1 MTSDHAGL
9 SVATL
14 VQDFFSQRLLAQR
27 NASPQTIAS
36 YRDTFRL
43 LLLFV
48 QYHLKKA
55 PSSLSR
61 EDLDAPLILAFLEHL
76 EHTRQNSIRTRNARL
91 TAIRSFMHYVALREP
106 TTLPQ
111 VQRILAI
118 PMKRFDRPLLGFLS
132 REEMQAIIDAPDG
145 STRAGQRDQA
155 MFATFYNTGA
165 RVSELTG
172 AKIEDISLNGSACIR
187 LHGKGRKERVVP
199 LWRSTA
205 KRLHDWLRHLNPPTR
220 SPVFPNR
227 AGQPMTR
234 AGVEYRLRVAVSKA
248 AARCPSL
255 AHKNVS
261 PHCVRHTTAMHL
273 LQSGV
278 ELTTIALWLGHESPS
293 TTHLYIEADL
303 NMKERALE
311 KLQDL
316 KAKKAGRYHA
326 SDAVLAFLAR
336 L

>member
-1 MTSDHAGL
+1 MTPDRSVI

-14 VQDFFSQRLLAQR
+14 VQDFFSQRLLTQR

-43 LLLFV
+43 LLVFA
-48 QYHLKKA
+48 QHHAKKE
-55 PSSLSR
+55 PSSLSHD
-61 EDLDAPLILAFLEHL
+61 DLDAPLILAFLDHL
-76 EHTRQNSIRTRNARL
+76 EHTRHNSIRSRNARL
-91 TAIRSFMHYVALREP
+91 AAIRSFMHYVALREP
-106 TTLPQ
+106 TALPH

-132 REEMQAIIDAPDG
+132 REEMQAIIDAPDN
-145 STRAGQRDQA
+145 STRAGQRDQV

-165 RVSELTG
+165 RVSELI
-172 AKIEDISLNGSACIR
+172 ALKIGDVTLEGSACVR
-187 LHGKGRKERVVP
+187 LHGKGRKERVIP
-199 LWRSTA
+199 LWQSTT
-205 KRLHDWLRHLNPPTR
+205 KRIKAWLRYLDPQPA

-227 AGQPMTR
+227 ASQLMTR
-234 AGVEYRLRVAVSKA
+234 AGVEHRLRVAVRNA
-248 AARCPSL
+248 TARCPSL
-255 AHKNVS
+255 GQKNVS
-261 PHCVRHTTAMHL
+261 PHTLRHTTAMHL

-278 ELTTIALWLGHESPS
+278 DITTIALWLGHESPS

-303 NMKERALE
+303 TMKERALE

-316 KAKKAGRYHA
+316 SAKTARCHV
-326 SDAVLAFLAR
+326 SDPVLAFLER